1 MFRLTGEVLR
11 SVVAKVHLTDIYYI
25 ATQYSKIV
33 TNKEIKERVVIITCI
48 RM

>member
-33 TNKEIKERVVIITCI
+33 TKKAKSSDNHMHQNVS
-48 RM
+48 